1 MRLHHLALSFAAA
14 FAVLALAQPARANV
28 MIIIDKSAQKMTVT
42 VDGEDRYTWPVST
55 GRPGYDTPSGEFQP
69 FRMER
74 DHFSRE
80 WDDAPMPNS
89 VFFTKIGH
97 AIHGTF
103 DAKNLGRPA
112 SHGCVRLSTEHAAT
126 LFSLVKDEG
135 VFNTRVRLI
144 GDTPK
149 AADVPVAR
157 RDPAKDRDTA
167 RNRDNARDAT
177 RNVNRSATRDTTRD
191 TSRAYVRNDTTDD
204 DDNAISSAQAQRS
217 RPRSSPD
224 PRAYYDRQPSYQQR
238 YVGRGLFPSGW

>member
-1 MRLHHLALSFAAA
+1 MRLHRLALSIAAV
-14 FAVLALAQPARANV
+14 FVTLALVQPARANV

-103 DAKNLGRPA
+103 EARNLGRPV
-112 SHGCVRLSTEHAAT
+112 SHGCVRLSTENAAT
-126 LFSLVKDEG
+126 LFALVKEEG
-135 VFNTRVRLI
+135 VFNTRVRLV
-144 GDTPK
+144 GDAPK
-149 AADVPVAR
+149 PADVPVAR
-157 RDPAKDRDTA
+157 REPAKDRDTTRNA
-167 RNRDNARDAT
+167 NRDA
-177 RNVNRSATRDTTRD
+177 SRD
-191 TSRAYVRNDTTDD
+191 TSRAYVRNDSTDD
-204 DDNAISSAQAQRS
+204 DGAAISPPPQRS
-217 RPRSSPD
+217 RPRD
-224 PRAYYDRQPSYQQR
+224 ARAYYSYYYRQPYHQQR
-238 YVGRGLFPSGW
+238 YYGRGLFQSGW